1 MLQIPDHEVDD
12 YSALHDMDGTDVGV
26 LTEDDRACLDEL
38 GDYLVTTESWQRFAV
53 WLLHKHFEPA
63 PGEIFVERPTPER
76 REIETNLV
84 ERSVWP
90 GVSASAIRFGADV
103 QSDVEVIAMEFAE
116 PADFG
121 PTSPLSAH
129 DETVLAGIAERLRAH
144 SKIDRFGLKLIRNP
158 LGLSERD
165 LLLET
170 CNSASRTLFGDVV
183 SRDAAPAD
191 LTLVETTWRWRVVHG
206 AAQPEVMQDC
216 TAACITVGEGHDLR
230 HGHSGTDNDDNPIG
244 PIYP

>member
-1 MLQIPDHEVDD
+1 
-12 YSALHDMDGTDVGV
+12 
-26 LTEDDRACLDEL
+26 
-38 GDYLVTTESWQRFAV
+38 
-53 WLLHKHFEPA
+53 
-63 PGEIFVERPTPER
+63 
-76 REIETNLV
+76 
-84 ERSVWP
+84 
-90 GVSASAIRFGADV
+90 
-103 QSDVEVIAMEFAE
+103 
-116 PADFG
+116 
-121 PTSPLSAH
+121 
-129 DETVLAGIAERLRAH
+129 LAGIAERLRAH
-144 SKIDRFGLKLIRNP
+144 GKIDRFGLKLIRNP